1 MAKRIREKTA
11 ARKANVDKRPRATA
25 TFVRIT
31 PKKAGM
37 VLDLVRGKKYE
48 EALAI
53 LTNINNASSDVV
65 KKLIVSAGSNEEN
78 NPKNSLGVP
87 KEELYVAECY
97 ANNGPI
103 LKRQSIRARGRV
115 DIIDKRTTHITVILD
130 KKEVNK

>member
-1 MAKRIREKTA
+1 MATRIREKAA
-11 ARKANVDKRPRATA
+11 ARKANVDKRPKATA

-37 VLDLVRGKKYE
+37 VLDLVRGKRYD

-65 KKLIVSAGSNEEN
+65 KKLIVRAGANAEN
-78 NPKNSLGVP
+78 NLNIPKDG
-87 KEELYVAECY
+87 LYVAECY

>member
-1 MAKRIREKTA
+1 MATRIREKAA

-37 VLDLVRGKKYE
+37 VLDLVRGKRYD

-65 KKLIVSAGSNEEN
+65 KKLIVSAGANAEN
-78 NPKNSLGVP
+78 NLNMPKDG
-87 KEELYVAECY
+87 LYVAECY

-130 KKEVNK
+130 RKEGNK

>member
-1 MAKRIREKTA
+1 MATRIREKAA

-37 VLDLVRGKKYE
+37 VLDLVRGKKYD

-65 KKLIVSAGSNEEN
+65 KKLIVSAGANAEN
-78 NPKNSLGVP
+78 NLNMPKDG
-87 KEELYVAECY
+87 LYVAECY
-97 ANNGPI
+97 ATGAS
-103 LKRQSIRARGRV
+103 LMRRVKFRGRGRV
-115 DIIDKRTTHITVILD
+115 DNRVLKRSCHITIVLD
-130 KKEVNK
+130 EQKEAK

>member
-1 MAKRIREKTA
+1 MATRIREKAA

-37 VLDLVRGKKYE
+37 VLDLVRGKRYD

-65 KKLIVSAGSNEEN
+65 KKLIVSAGANAEN
-78 NPKNSLGVP
+78 NLNMPKDG
-87 KEELYVAECY
+87 LYVAECY

-130 KKEVNK
+130 KKEVNQ

>member
-1 MAKRIREKTA
+1 MATRIREKAA

-37 VLDLVRGKKYE
+37 VLDLVRGKRYD

-65 KKLIVSAGSNEEN
+65 KKLIVSAGANAEN
-78 NPKNSLGVP
+78 NLNMPKDG
-87 KEELYVAECY
+87 LYVAECY